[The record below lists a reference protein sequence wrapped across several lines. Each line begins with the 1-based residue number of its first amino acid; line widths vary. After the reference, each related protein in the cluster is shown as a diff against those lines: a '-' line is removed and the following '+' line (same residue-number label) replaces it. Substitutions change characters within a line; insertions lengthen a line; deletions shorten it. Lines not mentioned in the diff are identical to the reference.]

1 MESNDLMDT
10 TEDVLKEDK
19 DVKKEKDFTEIVQ
32 QELPQLRQLGLQ
44 KNKLGEAIEKM
55 LALEK
60 RTRQAGDDI
69 STTKVAKEIT
79 SLCYELKEFKQLNE
93 SLVILSKRRGQFKRA
108 VSTIVN
114 ESIAYLEKIDKEET
128 RLALID
134 TLRDITEGKIFV
146 ENERA
151 RLTRVLAGIKE
162 KEGDLKKASKLLQ
175 EIQIETYNTMH
186 KREKIDFIL
195 EQIRLCIAT
204 NDWVRAR
211 IIARKISA
219 KALADETL
227 EDLKQRYY
235 HLMVKYYTYKKQWIE
250 VCKCYLEIYNSK
262 SIQQDEKQWI
272 PAIKS
277 VIVYLLLASYDNE
290 QSDLSH
296 RVKTYKNLEKLPK
309 YKALLNYFLTQ
320 ELMQWPKVENQYK
333 ELLNE
338 HEIFSTMK
346 GNLWPVFQRRVVEHN
361 IRVLEKYYTRISLK
375 RLASLLHLGLE
386 EAEDYISEL
395 VVSKMIF
402 AKIDR
407 PKGIISFRP
416 IREAGELLD
425 TWSHSIGELLD
436 VMEKTSHLVQR
447 ETMLHQ
453 INNKSSN

>member
-1 MESNDLMDT
+1 MDRNDLMDT

-19 DVKKEKDFTEIVQ
+19 DVKKEKDFTEIVE
-32 QELPQLRQLGLQ
+32 QELPVLKQLGLQ
-44 KNKLGEAIEKM
+44 KSKLGEAIEKM
-55 LALEK
+55 LVLEK

-69 STTKVAKEIT
+69 STAKVARAIT
-79 SLCYELKEFKQLNE
+79 TLCFELGEFKQLNE

-108 VSTIVN
+108 ISSIVN
-114 ESIAYLEKIDKEET
+114 DSIGYLEKIDKEET

-151 RLTRVLAGIKE
+151 RLTRVLATIKE
-162 KEGDLKKASKLLQ
+162 KEGDLHKASKLLQ

-195 EQIRLCIAT
+195 EQIRLCVAT

-235 HLMVKYYTYKKQWIE
+235 HLMVKYYTHKKQWIE
-250 VCKCYLEIYNSK
+250 VCKSYLEIYNSK
-262 SIQQDEKQWI
+262 SIQVDQKLWEPILKNV
-272 PAIKS
+272 
-277 VIVYLLLASYDNE
+277 VIYLLLSAYDNE

-296 RVKTYKNLEKLPK
+296 RIKTYKNLEKLGK
-309 YKALLNYFLTQ
+309 YGSLLNYFLTQ

-333 ELLNE
+333 DLLNE
-338 HEIFSTMK
+338 HEEFSSMK
-346 GNLWPVFQRRVVEHN
+346 GNLWSVFQRRVVEHN

-375 RLASLLHLGLE
+375 RLSALLHLGIE
-386 EAEDYISEL
+386 EVEDYISEL

-407 PKGIISFRP
+407 PKGIVSFRP
-416 IREAGELLD
+416 IKEAGEILD

-436 VMEKTSHLVQR
+436 IMEKTSHLVQR

-453 INNKSSN
+453 ISNK